1 MIVFRLTFEMASYL
15 LSARVLM
22 NVLSGDNKC
31 DPKVLAWKKST
42 AKAYPFDSGF
52 AIRCV

>member
-22 NVLSGDNKC
+22 NLLILTTESLFERAILHD
-31 DPKVLAWKKST
+31 DF
-42 AKAYPFDSGF
+42 AKAYP
-52 AIRCV
+52 